1 MATVPRAWLTEVLG
15 WVDAHTNRKVPDPR
29 SMRVMSWTQSAEA
42 LLEQLMA

>member
-1 MATVPRAWLTEVLG
+1 MARKPRAWLRERG
-15 WVDAHTNRKVPDPR
+15 WVDAHTNHKVPDPG